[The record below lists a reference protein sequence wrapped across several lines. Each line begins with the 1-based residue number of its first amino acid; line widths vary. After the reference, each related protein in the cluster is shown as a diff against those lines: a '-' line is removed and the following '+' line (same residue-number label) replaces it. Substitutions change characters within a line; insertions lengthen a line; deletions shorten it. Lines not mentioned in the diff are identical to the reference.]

1 MASYKKYQTKKG
13 TKWKFQLFLGR
24 KNGKQII
31 KTRSGFDTKKE
42 ASTVATALEKQLR
55 NESLLD
61 NQYLTFEQVYHA
73 WLENYKLTV
82 KKSTWSVTTGIIK
95 HHVLPIFGELLV
107 TEINTTQCQNAV
119 NKWFNQPLKNYQ
131 MIFNYLSRVLDYAVQ
146 MKYIVENPVRGVI
159 IPNSRQQKEE
169 DQRFTG
175 KSNKVKSAD
184 NYYTKDELKT
194 FLDCAKT
201 LDNKQV
207 YPLFWLLAFTGARS
221 GEICALSW
229 SDISFEHSSI
239 TSNKTRAWS
248 SNGVITQTP
257 KTEQGNRTIYID
269 PKTKSILEKWHVQ
282 QRKSM
287 LILGYNT
294 SSSEQL
300 VFTNKF
306 NNTLQNATLATFIK
320 KIVKQTGL
328 KRITPQGFRHTY
340 ATLAVQGE
348 LPPKELQTQLGHKDI
363 RTTLNIYT
371 AVTDQQLE
379 SIPDKFA
386 TFVDL

>member
-24 KNGKQII
+24 DNGKQII

-42 ASTVATALEKQLR
+42 ASTAAAALEKQLH
-55 NESLLD
+55 NENLLD

-82 KKSTWSVTTGIIK
+82 KKSTWSVTNGIIK
-95 HHVLPIFGELLV
+95 HHVLPIFGEQLV
-107 TEINTTQCQNAV
+107 TEINTAQCQNAV
-119 NKWFNQPLKNYQ
+119 NKWFDQPLKNYQ
-131 MIFNYLSRVLDYAVQ
+131 VAFNYLTHVLDYAVQ
-146 MKYIVENPVRGVI
+146 MKYIVENPATAVI
-159 IPNSRQQKEE
+159 IPNSRQQKKA

-175 KSNKVKSAD
+175 KSSKVKSAN

-194 FLDCAKT
+194 FLDCAKK
-201 LDNKQV
+201 LDNKQA

-229 SDISFEHSSI
+229 SDVDFEHSSI
-239 TSNKTRAWS
+239 TINKTRAWTS
-248 SNGVITQTP
+248 TGVIVQTP
-257 KTEQGNRTIYID
+257 KTDQSKRTIYID
-269 PKTKSILEKWHVQ
+269 PKTKIILKKWRIQ
-282 QRKSM
+282 QRKNM

-294 SSSEQL
+294 LSSDQL

-306 NNTLQNATLATFIK
+306 NSMLQNATLATFIK
-320 KIVKQTGL
+320 KIVEETGL
-328 KRITPQGFRHTY
+328 KRITPHGFRHTY
-340 ATLAVQGE
+340 ATLAIQGG
-348 LPPKELQTQLGHKDI
+348 LSPKELQTQLGHKDI
-363 RTTLNIYT
+363 QTTLNIYT

-386 TFVDL
+386 SFVNL